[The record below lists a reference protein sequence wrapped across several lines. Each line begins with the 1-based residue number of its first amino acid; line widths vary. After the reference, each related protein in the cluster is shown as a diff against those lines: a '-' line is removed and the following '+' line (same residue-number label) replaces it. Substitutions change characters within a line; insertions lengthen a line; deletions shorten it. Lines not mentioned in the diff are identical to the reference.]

1 MARSP
6 ALLAHP
12 YLIRLACGVAALTLV
27 APSFANA
34 QVRDR
39 DARIPRAGS
48 LWIEISPQFY
58 NWNEQ
63 FAENSADVSDGT
75 REPLFTDYDGSV
87 AARLFPGLDPM
98 LEVVNRDADALG
110 FTPLTGSEL
119 DLGNVEFGSID
130 VFVRRI
136 PLALQ
141 FGIGGFAAI
150 EILAPLV
157 KTEVETGFVFDST
170 TANILRA
177 ETALADPIA
186 FFSELDA
193 AQAQLQAL
201 VDGGTLS
208 PEDQA
213 TAVELLADT
222 DAFQGALDS
231 RISGQQY
238 LFTSGSSAGQQ
249 MTGYYGGFETGFQTF
264 GITLPGFGLPISATR
279 PDVNAYFERDPVL
292 GQPLGK
298 VTRGWAFSEIE
309 IGARFKL
316 LDTFGWP
323 ERPEPQAEATA
334 GVAQPPPHAVPPV
347 DDPEADPDSAAL
359 ATPEA
364 AGLPAEGEEE
374 AAARAGGE
382 DEEAAVVATD
392 AVQVDSASTVEPQP
406 LDRPGVRFRTTVG
419 ARYRF
424 PISDPDRDPYL
435 DPDVFLQQ
443 PIGTGQADLQLEVF
457 QDIAFGQRFMAVAGV
472 TYGIQLADELERRVA
487 LPGQPYGYASQ
498 KTTVSRDLG
507 DFLEIVVSPRF
518 SLTEAMSL
526 AVEYT
531 FWSKKDDVYET
542 TSGGVDAEPLSVETS
557 QTRHMLGIGAYY
569 RTSRL
574 FAAGRAGMPIDLAF
588 LWQTAISGSGGQTP
602 ALGVV
607 TLSIRVPMQLF

>member
-1 MARSP
+1 MSRSAVP
-6 ALLAHP
+6 LSHSLFFLVGTAAA
-12 YLIRLACGVAALTLV
+12 LACVLPADAD
-27 APSFANA
+27 A

-39 DARIPRAGS
+39 DARIPAAGS
-48 LWIEISPQFY
+48 LWIEIAPEFY

-63 FAENSADVSDGT
+63 FAENSVDVADGS
-75 REPLFTDYDGSV
+75 REPLFADYDGSV

-119 DLGNVEFGSID
+119 DMGELDFGSID

-136 PLALQ
+136 PLSFQ

-150 EILAPLV
+150 EVLAPLV
-157 KTEVETGFVFDST
+157 KTEIETGFVFDSA
-170 TANILRA
+170 TASILRA
-177 ETALADPIA
+177 ETALADPAA
-186 FFSELDA
+186 FFSQLDA

-213 TAVELLADT
+213 TAVTLLSDT
-222 DAFQGALDS
+222 ESFQGALDS
-231 RISGQQY
+231 RITGQEF

-249 MTGYYGGFETGFQTF
+249 VTSFYGGFETGFQAF
-264 GITLPGFGLPISATR
+264 GIALPGFALPDNATR
-279 PDVNAYFERDPVL
+279 SDLNAYFERDPVL

-298 VTRGWAFSEIE
+298 VVRGWAFSEIE
-309 IGARFKL
+309 VGARFKL

-323 ERPEPQAEATA
+323 ERPEPGSEASA
-334 GVAQPPPHAVPPV
+334 SGPELPAHAQPPVA
-347 DDPEADPDSAAL
+347 EAGPDSARVELPAGGVPSEARDTAGAL
-359 ATPEA
+359 
-364 AGLPAEGEEE
+364 AGLPADRESE
-374 AAARAGGE
+374 
-382 DEEAAVVATD
+382 
-392 AVQVDSASTVEPQP
+392 P
-406 LDRPGVRFRTTVG
+406 LDRPGIRYRTTVG

-424 PISDPDRDPYL
+424 PLSDPDRDPYL
-435 DPDVFLQQ
+435 DPDLFLQQ
-443 PIGTGQADLQLEVF
+443 PIGTGQADLQFELF
-457 QDIAFGQRFMAVAGV
+457 QDVAFGQRFRAVAGI
-472 TYGIQLADELERRVA
+472 TYGLQLKDELTRRVA
-487 LPGQPYGYASQ
+487 PPDQPFGYASQ
-498 KTTVSRDLG
+498 KTTVSRDPG

-518 SLTEAMSL
+518 SLTEALSL

-531 FWSKKDDVYET
+531 FWNKKDDVYQAS
-542 TSGGVDAEPLSVETS
+542 SGGVDATPLNVETA

-569 RTSRL
+569 RTTRL

-607 TLSIRVPMQLF
+607 TLSIRVPIHLF

>member
-6 ALLAHP
+6 APLVHP
-12 YLIRLACGVAALTLV
+12 NLIRLACAVAALLFV
-27 APSFANA
+27 APSSAEA

-39 DARIPRAGS
+39 DARIPQAGS
-48 LWIEISPQFY
+48 LWIELSPQFY

-63 FAENSADVSDGT
+63 FAENSTGVNDGS
-75 REPLFTDYDGSV
+75 REPLFSDYDGSV
-87 AARLFPGLDPM
+87 ASRLFPGLDPM
-98 LEVVNRDADALG
+98 LDVVNRDADALG
-110 FTPLTGSEL
+110 FTPLTGSDL
-119 DLGNVEFGSID
+119 DLGDLEFGSID
-130 VFVRRI
+130 VFMRRI

-177 ETALADPIA
+177 ETALADPNT

-208 PEDQA
+208 PADQA
-213 TAVELLADT
+213 TAVVLLADT

-249 MTGYYGGFETGFQTF
+249 MTGYYGGFESGFQSF
-264 GITLPGFGLPISATR
+264 GITLPGFGLPDSSTR
-279 PDVNAYFERDPVL
+279 SDLNSYFERDPVL

-309 IGARFKL
+309 VGARFKL

-323 ERPEPQAEATA
+323 DRPEPQPDAA
-334 GVAQPPPHAVPPV
+334 GVLPVEDDTTGVAEPVAPPPPPV
-347 DDPEADPDSAAL
+347 DDEDPNSV
-359 ATPEA
+359 
-364 AGLPAEGEEE
+364 PAEPEGPV
-374 AAARAGGE
+374 AGTPVE
-382 DEEAAVVATD
+382 PAK
-392 AVQVDSASTVEPQP
+392 TVEQAPI
-406 LDRPGVRFRTTVG
+406 DRPGVRFRTTVG

-424 PISDPDRDPYL
+424 PLSDPDEDPYL

-443 PIGTGQADLQLEVF
+443 PIGTGQADLQFELF
-457 QDIAFGQRFMAVAGV
+457 QDIAFGRRFMAVAGV
-472 TYGIQLADELERRVA
+472 TYGLQLKDELVRRVSP
-487 LPGQPYGYASQ
+487 PGQPYGYASQ
-498 KTTVSRDLG
+498 KTTVSRDMG
-507 DFLEIVVSPRF
+507 DFLEIVISPRF

-531 FWSKKDDVYET
+531 FWNKGNDVYQA
-542 TSGGVDAEPLSVETS
+542 TSGGVDASPLNAETS

-569 RTSRL
+569 RTTRL
-574 FAAGRAGMPIDLAF
+574 FAAGQAGMPIDLAF

-607 TLSIRVPMQLF
+607 TLSIRVPIQLF

>member
-6 ALLAHP
+6 APLVHP
-12 YLIRLACGVAALTLV
+12 NLVRLACAVAALLSV
-27 APSFANA
+27 APSSAEA

-39 DARIPRAGS
+39 DARIPQAGS
-48 LWIEISPQFY
+48 LWIELSPQFY

-63 FAENSADVSDGT
+63 FAENSAGVSDGS
-75 REPLFTDYDGSV
+75 REPLFSDYDGSV
-87 AARLFPGLDPM
+87 ASRLFPGLDPM

-119 DLGNVEFGSID
+119 DLGDVDFGSID

-157 KTEVETGFVFDST
+157 KTEVETGFAFDST

-177 ETALADPIA
+177 ETALTDPNT

-193 AQAQLQAL
+193 AQTQLQAL

-208 PEDQA
+208 PADQA
-213 TAVELLADT
+213 TAVALLADS

-238 LFTSGSSAGQQ
+238 LFTSGSSTGQQ
-249 MTGYYGGFETGFQTF
+249 MTGYYGGFESGFQSF
-264 GITLPGFGLPISATR
+264 GITLPGFGLPDSATR
-279 PDVNAYFERDPVL
+279 SDLNSYFERDPVL

-309 IGARFKL
+309 VGARFKL
-316 LDTFGWP
+316 VDTFGWP
-323 ERPEPQAEATA
+323 ERPEPQPQAAAVLPVERDTTDVAERVAPPPPL
-334 GVAQPPPHAVPPV
+334 VDDEDPNLVPAQPESPV
-347 DDPEADPDSAAL
+347 AG
-359 ATPEA
+359 TPVE
-364 AGLPAEGEEE
+364 PAE
-374 AAARAGGE
+374 
-382 DEEAAVVATD
+382 
-392 AVQVDSASTVEPQP
+392 TVERAPI
-406 LDRPGVRFRTTVG
+406 DRPGVRFRTTVG

-424 PISDPDRDPYL
+424 PISDPDKDPYL

-443 PIGTGQADLQLEVF
+443 PIGTGQADLQLELF
-457 QDIAFGQRFMAVAGV
+457 QDIAFGRRFMAVAGV
-472 TYGIQLADELERRVA
+472 TYGLQLKDELVRRVSP
-487 LPGQPYGYASQ
+487 PGQRYGYASQ
-498 KTTVSRDLG
+498 KTTVSREMG
-507 DFLEIVVSPRF
+507 DFLEIVISPRF
-518 SLTEAMSL
+518 SLTEAMAL

-531 FWSKKDDVYET
+531 FWNKGNDVYQA
-542 TSGGVDAEPLSVETS
+542 TSGGVDASPLNAETS

-569 RTSRL
+569 RTTRL

-607 TLSIRVPMQLF
+607 TLSIRVPIQLF

>member
-6 ALLAHP
+6 APLVHP
-12 YLIRLACGVAALTLV
+12 NLIRLGCAVVALLSA
-27 APSFANA
+27 APSPAEA

-39 DARIPRAGS
+39 DARIPQAGS
-48 LWIEISPQFY
+48 LWIELSPQFY

-63 FAENSADVSDGT
+63 FAENNAGVSDGS
-75 REPLFTDYDGSV
+75 REPLFSDYDGSV

-110 FTPLTGSEL
+110 FIPLTGSDL
-119 DLGNVEFGSID
+119 DLGDVDFGSID

-157 KTEVETGFVFDST
+157 KTEVETGFVYDST
-170 TANILRA
+170 ATNVLRA
-177 ETALADPIA
+177 ETALADPTA
-186 FFSELDA
+186 FFSQLDA

-213 TAVELLADT
+213 TAESLLADS

-249 MTGYYGGFETGFQTF
+249 MTGYYGGFEAGFQSF
-264 GITLPGFGLPISATR
+264 GITLPGFGLPDNATR
-279 PDVNAYFERDPVL
+279 SDFNAYFERDPVL

-323 ERPEPQAEATA
+323 ERPEPQPEVAAAALPVEADTTVVTDPLA
-334 GVAQPPPHAVPPV
+334 AAPPPV
-347 DDPEADPDSAAL
+347 DDEDPDSVPA
-359 ATPEA
+359 EA
-364 AGLPAEGEEE
+364 ARRRTDTPAEAVE
-374 AAARAGGE
+374 ATE
-382 DEEAAVVATD
+382 LVP
-392 AVQVDSASTVEPQP
+392 VD
-406 LDRPGVRFRTTVG
+406 LPGVRFRTTVG

-424 PISDPDRDPYL
+424 PLSDPDKDPYL

-443 PIGTGQADLQLEVF
+443 PIGTGQADLQLELF
-457 QDIAFGQRFMAVAGV
+457 QDVAFGRRFMAVAGV
-472 TYGIQLADELERRVA
+472 TYGLQLKDELVRRVSP
-487 LPGQPYGYASQ
+487 PGQPYGYTSQ
-498 KTTVSRDLG
+498 KTTVSRDMG
-507 DFLEIVVSPRF
+507 DFLEIVISPRF

-531 FWSKKDDVYET
+531 FWNKGNDVYQT
-542 TSGGVDAEPLSVETS
+542 TSGGVDASPLNVETS
-557 QTRHMLGIGAYY
+557 QTRHMLGIGAHY
-569 RTSRL
+569 RTTRL
-574 FAAGRAGMPIDLAF
+574 FAAGRAGVPIDLAF

-607 TLSIRVPMQLF
+607 TLSIRLPIQLF

>member
-6 ALLAHP
+6 APLVRPNLLG
-12 YLIRLACGVAALTLV
+12 LAFAAAAMLHL
-27 APSFANA
+27 APTAAEA

-39 DARIPRAGS
+39 DARIPEAGS
-48 LWIEISPQFY
+48 LWIELSPQFY

-63 FAENSADVSDGT
+63 FAENSVGVSDGS
-75 REPLFTDYDGSV
+75 REPLHSDYDGSV
-87 AARLFPGLDPM
+87 AARLFPGIDPM
-98 LEVVNRDADALG
+98 LAAVNRDADALG

-119 DLGNVEFGSID
+119 DLGDVDFGSID

-157 KTEVETGFVFDST
+157 KTEIETGFVYDST

-177 ETALADPIA
+177 ETALADPSA
-186 FFSELDA
+186 FFSQLDA

-213 TAVELLADT
+213 TAVALLADS

-238 LFTSGSSAGQQ
+238 LFTSGSSAGQE
-249 MTGYYGGFETGFQTF
+249 MTSYYGGFETGFQSF
-264 GITLPGFGLPISATR
+264 GITLPGFGLPDNSTR
-279 PDVNAYFERDPVL
+279 SDLNAYFERDPVL

-323 ERPEPQAEATA
+323 ERPEPEVETA
-334 GVAQPPPHAVPPV
+334 ALAVEEDPTDVAQPVAPTPPPV
-347 DDPEADPDSAAL
+347 DDEDPSVVPAEAERPEAVTAV
-359 ATPEA
+359 
-364 AGLPAEGEEE
+364 E
-374 AAARAGGE
+374 AAAP
-382 DEEAAVVATD
+382 DEQAS
-392 AVQVDSASTVEPQP
+392 VDQ
-406 LDRPGVRFRTTVG
+406 PGVRFRTTIG

-424 PISDPDRDPYL
+424 PLSNPDEDPYL

-443 PIGTGQADLQLEVF
+443 PIGTGQADLQLELF
-457 QDIAFGQRFMAVAGV
+457 QDVAFGRRFMAVAGV
-472 TYGIQLADELERRVA
+472 TYGLQLKDELVRRVSP
-487 LPGQPYGYASQ
+487 PGQPYGYASQ
-498 KTTVSRDLG
+498 KTSVSRDMG
-507 DFLEIVVSPRF
+507 DFLEIVISPRF

-531 FWSKKDDVYET
+531 FWNKGNDVYQA
-542 TSGGVDAEPLSVETS
+542 TSGGVDASPLNTETS

-569 RTSRL
+569 RTTRL
-574 FAAGRAGMPIDLAF
+574 FAAGRAGVPIDLAF

-607 TLSIRVPMQLF
+607 TLSIRLPIQLF

>member
-6 ALLAHP
+6 APLVRPNLL
-12 YLIRLACGVAALTLV
+12 RLSFAAAALLFV
-27 APSFANA
+27 PPSPAEA

-39 DARIPRAGS
+39 DARIPQAGS
-48 LWIEISPQFY
+48 LWIELSPQFY

-63 FAENSADVSDGT
+63 FAENSPDVSDGS
-75 REPLFTDYDGSV
+75 REPLFSDYDGSV

-119 DLGNVEFGSID
+119 DLGDTDFGSID

-157 KTEVETGFVFDST
+157 KTEVETGFVYDST

-177 ETALADPIA
+177 ETALADPSA
-186 FFSELDA
+186 FFSQLDA

-213 TAVELLADT
+213 TAVALLADT

-238 LFTSGSSAGQQ
+238 LFTSGSSAGQE
-249 MTGYYGGFETGFQTF
+249 MTSYYGGFETGFQSF
-264 GITLPGFGLPISATR
+264 GITLPGFGLPDNSTR
-279 PDVNAYFERDPVL
+279 SDLNAYFERDPVL

-323 ERPEPQAEATA
+323 ERPEPEPEPEPEVEARPVEGDTT
-334 GVAQPPPHAVPPV
+334 GVREPVAPAPPPADDEDPNFVPPAPER
-347 DDPEADPDSAAL
+347 PEAGAPV
-359 ATPEA
+359 
-364 AGLPAEGEEE
+364 E
-374 AAARAGGE
+374 AAA
-382 DEEAAVVATD
+382 EAEQAPV
-392 AVQVDSASTVEPQP
+392 
-406 LDRPGVRFRTTVG
+406 DRPGVRFRTTVG

-424 PISDPDRDPYL
+424 PLSDADQDPYM

-443 PIGTGQADLQLEVF
+443 PIGTGQADLQLELF
-457 QDIAFGQRFMAVAGV
+457 QDVAFGQRFMAVAGV
-472 TYGIQLADELERRVA
+472 TYGLQLKDELVRRVSP
-487 LPGQPYGYASQ
+487 PGQPYGYASQ
-498 KTTVSRDLG
+498 KTTVSRDMG
-507 DFLEIVVSPRF
+507 DFLEIVISPRF

-531 FWSKKDDVYET
+531 FWNKGSDVYQA
-542 TSGGVDAEPLSVETS
+542 TSGGVDASPLNTETS

-569 RTSRL
+569 RTTRL
-574 FAAGRAGMPIDLAF
+574 FAAGRAGVPIDLAF

-607 TLSIRVPMQLF
+607 TLSIRLPMQLF

>member
-6 ALLAHP
+6 APLVHP
-12 YLIRLACGVAALTLV
+12 NLIRLACAVAALLFV
-27 APSFANA
+27 APSSAEA

-39 DARIPRAGS
+39 DARIPQAGS
-48 LWIEISPQFY
+48 LWIELSPQFY

-63 FAENSADVSDGT
+63 FAENSTGVSDGS
-75 REPLFTDYDGSV
+75 REPLFSDYDGSV
-87 AARLFPGLDPM
+87 ASRLFPGLDPM

-110 FTPLTGSEL
+110 FTPLTGSDL
-119 DLGNVEFGSID
+119 DLGDLEFGSID
-130 VFVRRI
+130 VFMRRI

-177 ETALADPIA
+177 ETALADPNT

-208 PEDQA
+208 PADQA
-213 TAVELLADT
+213 TAVALLADT

-249 MTGYYGGFETGFQTF
+249 MTGYYGGFEAGFQSY
-264 GITLPGFGLPISATR
+264 GITLPGFGLPDSSTR
-279 PDVNAYFERDPVL
+279 SDLNAYFERDPVL

-309 IGARFKL
+309 VGARFKL

-323 ERPEPQAEATA
+323 DRPEPQ
-334 GVAQPPPHAVPPV
+334 
-347 DDPEADPDSAAL
+347 
-359 ATPEA
+359 PEA
-364 AGLPAEGEEE
+364 AAMLPVEDDTTGVAEPVAPPPPLVDDEDPDLVPAQPEGP
-374 AAARAGGE
+374 AAGTPVEPA
-382 DEEAAVVATD
+382 D
-392 AVQVDSASTVEPQP
+392 TVEQVPT
-406 LDRPGVRFRTTVG
+406 DRPGVRFRTTVG

-424 PISDPDRDPYL
+424 PLSDPDEDPYL

-443 PIGTGQADLQLEVF
+443 PIGTGQADLQFELF
-457 QDIAFGQRFMAVAGV
+457 QDIAFGRRFMAVAGV
-472 TYGIQLADELERRVA
+472 TYGLQLKDELVRRVSP
-487 LPGQPYGYASQ
+487 PGQPYGYASQ
-498 KTTVSRDLG
+498 KTTVSRDMG
-507 DFLEIVVSPRF
+507 DFLEIVISPRF

-531 FWSKKDDVYET
+531 FWNKGDDVYQA
-542 TSGGVDAEPLSVETS
+542 TSGGVDASPLNAETS

-569 RTSRL
+569 RTTRL

-607 TLSIRVPMQLF
+607 TLSIRVPIQLF

>member
-6 ALLAHP
+6 APLVHP
-12 YLIRLACGVAALTLV
+12 NLIRLACALAALLSV
-27 APSFANA
+27 APSSAEA

-39 DARIPRAGS
+39 DARIPQAGS
-48 LWIEISPQFY
+48 LWIELSPQFY

-63 FAENSADVSDGT
+63 FAENSAGVSDGS
-75 REPLFTDYDGSV
+75 REPLFSDYDGSV
-87 AARLFPGLDPM
+87 ASRLFPGLDPM

-119 DLGNVEFGSID
+119 DLGNLEFGSID
-130 VFVRRI
+130 VFMRRI

-157 KTEVETGFVFDST
+157 KTEVETGFVFDSA

-177 ETALADPIA
+177 ETALADPNT

-208 PEDQA
+208 PADQA
-213 TAVELLADT
+213 TAVALLANT

-249 MTGYYGGFETGFQTF
+249 MTGYYGGFEAGFQSF
-264 GITLPGFGLPISATR
+264 GITLPGFGLPDSSTR
-279 PDVNAYFERDPVL
+279 SDLNSYFERDPVL

-309 IGARFKL
+309 VGARFKL

-323 ERPEPQAEATA
+323 DRPEPQ
-334 GVAQPPPHAVPPV
+334 
-347 DDPEADPDSAAL
+347 
-359 ATPEA
+359 PEA
-364 AGLPAEGEEE
+364 AAVLPVEDDTTGVAEPVAPPPPLVDDEDPDLVPAPPEGPV
-374 AAARAGGE
+374 AGTPIE
-382 DEEAAVVATD
+382 PAD
-392 AVQVDSASTVEPQP
+392 TVEQVPT
-406 LDRPGVRFRTTVG
+406 DRPGVRFRTTVG

-424 PISDPDRDPYL
+424 PLSDPDEDPYL

-443 PIGTGQADLQLEVF
+443 PIGTGQADLQFELF
-457 QDIAFGQRFMAVAGV
+457 QDIAFGRRFMAVAGV
-472 TYGIQLADELERRVA
+472 TYGLQLKDELVRRVSP
-487 LPGQPYGYASQ
+487 PGQLFGYASQ
-498 KTTVSRDLG
+498 KITVSRDMG
-507 DFLEIVVSPRF
+507 DFLEIVISPRF

-531 FWSKKDDVYET
+531 FWNKGSDVYQA
-542 TSGGVDAEPLSVETS
+542 TSGGVDASPLNAETS

-569 RTSRL
+569 RTTRL

-607 TLSIRVPMQLF
+607 TLSIRVPIQLF

>member
-1 MARSP
+1 
-6 ALLAHP
+6 
-12 YLIRLACGVAALTLV
+12 V
-27 APSFANA
+27 APRAAEA

-39 DARIPRAGS
+39 DARIPQAGS
-48 LWIEISPQFY
+48 LWIELSPQFY

-63 FAENSADVSDGT
+63 FAENSVGVSDGS
-75 REPLFTDYDGSV
+75 REPLFSDYDGSV

-119 DLGNVEFGSID
+119 DLGDVDFGSID

-157 KTEVETGFVFDST
+157 KTEVETGFVYDST
-170 TANILRA
+170 TANVLRA
-177 ETALADPIA
+177 ETALADPST

-213 TAVELLADT
+213 TAVALLADT

-249 MTGYYGGFETGFQTF
+249 MTGYYGGFEAGFQSF
-264 GITLPGFGLPISATR
+264 GITLPGFGLPDTATR
-279 PDVNAYFERDPVL
+279 SDLNAYFERDPVL

-309 IGARFKL
+309 VGARFKL

-323 ERPEPQAEATA
+323 ERPEPPPEVASALPVEPDTT
-334 GVAQPPPHAVPPV
+334 GVSQPVAAPPPA
-347 DDPEADPDSAAL
+347 DDEDPDY
-359 ATPEA
+359 EA
-364 AGLPAEGEEE
+364 AEPESPG
-374 AAARAGGE
+374 ARAPV
-382 DEEAAVVATD
+382 EAAVVA
-392 AVQVDSASTVEPQP
+392 EPAPVGQ
-406 LDRPGVRFRTTVG
+406 PGVRFRTTVG

-424 PISDPDRDPYL
+424 PLSDPDKDPYL

-443 PIGTGQADLQLEVF
+443 PIGTGQADLQLELF
-457 QDIAFGQRFMAVAGV
+457 QDVSFGRRFMAVAGV
-472 TYGIQLADELERRVA
+472 TYGLQLKDELVRRVSP
-487 LPGQPYGYASQ
+487 PGQPYGYASQ

-507 DFLEIVVSPRF
+507 DFLEIVISPRF

-531 FWSKKDDVYET
+531 FWNKGSDVYQA
-542 TSGGVDAEPLSVETS
+542 TSGGIDASPLSAETA

-569 RTSRL
+569 RTTRL
-574 FAAGRAGMPIDLAF
+574 FAAGRAGVPIDLAF

-607 TLSIRVPMQLF
+607 TLSIRLPIQLF

>member
-1 MARSP
+1 MPRSAAP
-6 ALLAHP
+6 LAHLRP
-12 YLIRLACGVAALTLV
+12 TPLACAVTVLLV
-27 APSFANA
+27 VLPSFAEA

-39 DARIPRAGS
+39 DARIPAAGS
-48 LWIEISPQFY
+48 LWIELAPEFH

-63 FAENSADVSDGT
+63 FAESSADVSDGS
-75 REPLFTDYDGSV
+75 REPLFADYDGSV

-119 DLGNVEFGSID
+119 DLGELDFGSID
-130 VFVRRI
+130 VFERRI

-157 KTEVETGFVFDST
+157 KTEVETGFVFDSA
-170 TANILRA
+170 TANVLRA
-177 ETALADPIA
+177 ETALADPAA
-186 FFSELDA
+186 FFSQLDA

-213 TAVELLADT
+213 TALALLADSES
-222 DAFQGALDS
+222 FQGALDS
-231 RISGQQY
+231 RITGQQY

-249 MTGYYGGFETGFQTF
+249 MTGYYSGFETGFQSF
-264 GITLPGFGLPISATR
+264 GITLPGFGLPESATR
-279 PDVNAYFERDPVL
+279 SDLNTYFQRDPVL

-309 IGARFKL
+309 VGARFKL

-323 ERPEPQAEATA
+323 ERPEPLPEESGEAPRRPAQAA
-334 GVAQPPPHAVPPV
+334 PPDA
-347 DDPEADPDSAAL
+347 DPEAEADTSGIAGAPGEADPAEG
-359 ATPEA
+359 EA
-364 AGLPAEGEEE
+364 LPAEGDPR
-374 AAARAGGE
+374 AAAEEVADGE
-382 DEEAAVVATD
+382 AEVPE
-392 AVQVDSASTVEPQP
+392 P
-406 LDRPGVRFRTTVG
+406 LDRPGVRYRTTVG

-424 PISDPDRDPYL
+424 PLSDPDRDPYL

-443 PIGTGQADLQLEVF
+443 PIGTGQADLQLELY
-457 QDIAFGQRFMAVAGV
+457 QDIAFGSRFMAVAGV
-472 TYGIQLADELERRVA
+472 TYGIQLADELVRRVA
-487 LPGQPYGYASQ
+487 APGQPFGYASQ

-531 FWSKKDDVYET
+531 FWNKGDDAYST
-542 TSGGVDAEPLSVETS
+542 SSGGVNAEPLNLETS
-557 QTRHMLGIGAYY
+557 QTRQMLGIGAYY
-569 RTSRL
+569 RTTRL

-602 ALGVV
+602 ALGTV
-607 TLSIRVPMQLF
+607 TLSIRVPIQLY

>member
-6 ALLAHP
+6 APLVHP
-12 YLIRLACGVAALTLV
+12 NLIRLACALAALLSV
-27 APSFANA
+27 APSSAEA

-39 DARIPRAGS
+39 DARIPQAGS
-48 LWIEISPQFY
+48 LWIELSPQFY

-63 FAENSADVSDGT
+63 FAENSAGVSDGS
-75 REPLFTDYDGSV
+75 REPLFSDYDGSV
-87 AARLFPGLDPM
+87 ASRLFPGLDPM

-119 DLGNVEFGSID
+119 DLGNLEFGSID
-130 VFVRRI
+130 VFMRRI

-157 KTEVETGFVFDST
+157 KTEVETGFVFDSA

-177 ETALADPIA
+177 ETALADPNT

-208 PEDQA
+208 PADQA
-213 TAVELLADT
+213 TAVALLANT

-249 MTGYYGGFETGFQTF
+249 MTGYYGGFEAGFQSF
-264 GITLPGFGLPISATR
+264 GITLPGFGLPDSSTR
-279 PDVNAYFERDPVL
+279 SDLNSYFERDPVL

-309 IGARFKL
+309 VGARFKL

-323 ERPEPQAEATA
+323 DRPEPQ
-334 GVAQPPPHAVPPV
+334 
-347 DDPEADPDSAAL
+347 
-359 ATPEA
+359 PEA
-364 AGLPAEGEEE
+364 AAVLPVEDDTTGVAEPVAPPPPLVDDEDPDLVPAPPEGPV
-374 AAARAGGE
+374 AGTPIE
-382 DEEAAVVATD
+382 PAD
-392 AVQVDSASTVEPQP
+392 TVEQVPT
-406 LDRPGVRFRTTVG
+406 DRPGVRFRTTVG

-424 PISDPDRDPYL
+424 PLSDPDEDPYL

-443 PIGTGQADLQLEVF
+443 PIGTGQADLQFELF
-457 QDIAFGQRFMAVAGV
+457 QDIAFGRRFMAVAGV
-472 TYGIQLADELERRVA
+472 TYGLQLKDELVRRVSP
-487 LPGQPYGYASQ
+487 PGQPFGYASQ
-498 KTTVSRDLG
+498 KITVSRDMG
-507 DFLEIVVSPRF
+507 DFLEIVISPRF

-531 FWSKKDDVYET
+531 FWNKGSDVYQA
-542 TSGGVDAEPLSVETS
+542 TSGGVDASPLNAETS

-569 RTSRL
+569 RTTRL

-607 TLSIRVPMQLF
+607 TLSIRVPIQLF

>member
-6 ALLAHP
+6 APLVHP
-12 YLIRLACGVAALTLV
+12 NLIRLACALAALLSV
-27 APSFANA
+27 APSSAEA

-39 DARIPRAGS
+39 DARIPQAGS
-48 LWIEISPQFY
+48 LWIELSPQFY

-63 FAENSADVSDGT
+63 FAENSAGVSDGS
-75 REPLFTDYDGSV
+75 REPLFSDYDGSV
-87 AARLFPGLDPM
+87 ASRLFPGLDPM

-119 DLGNVEFGSID
+119 DLGDLEFGSID
-130 VFVRRI
+130 VFMRRI

-157 KTEVETGFVFDST
+157 KTEVETGFVFDSA

-177 ETALADPIA
+177 ETALADPNT

-208 PEDQA
+208 PADQA
-213 TAVELLADT
+213 TAVALLANT

-249 MTGYYGGFETGFQTF
+249 MTGYYGGFEAGFQSF
-264 GITLPGFGLPISATR
+264 GITLPGFGLPDSSTR
-279 PDVNAYFERDPVL
+279 SDLNSYFERDPVL

-309 IGARFKL
+309 VGARFKL

-323 ERPEPQAEATA
+323 DRPEPQ
-334 GVAQPPPHAVPPV
+334 
-347 DDPEADPDSAAL
+347 
-359 ATPEA
+359 PEA
-364 AGLPAEGEEE
+364 AAVLPVEDDTTGVAEPVAPPPPLVDDEDPDLVPAPPEGPV
-374 AAARAGGE
+374 AGTPIE
-382 DEEAAVVATD
+382 PAD
-392 AVQVDSASTVEPQP
+392 TVEQVPT
-406 LDRPGVRFRTTVG
+406 DRPGVRFRTTVG

-424 PISDPDRDPYL
+424 PLSDPDEDPYL

-443 PIGTGQADLQLEVF
+443 PIGTGQADLQFELF
-457 QDIAFGQRFMAVAGV
+457 QDIAFGRRFMAVAGV
-472 TYGIQLADELERRVA
+472 TYGLQLKDELVRRVSP
-487 LPGQPYGYASQ
+487 PGQPFGYASQ
-498 KTTVSRDLG
+498 KITVSRDMG
-507 DFLEIVVSPRF
+507 DFLEIVISPRF

-531 FWSKKDDVYET
+531 FWNKGDDVYQA
-542 TSGGVDAEPLSVETS
+542 TSGGVDASPLNAETS

-569 RTSRL
+569 RTTRL

-607 TLSIRVPMQLF
+607 TLSIRVPIQLF

>member
-6 ALLAHP
+6 APLVHP
-12 YLIRLACGVAALTLV
+12 NLIRLACALAALLSV
-27 APSFANA
+27 APSSAEA

-39 DARIPRAGS
+39 DARIPQAGS
-48 LWIEISPQFY
+48 LWIELSPQFY

-63 FAENSADVSDGT
+63 FAENSAGVSDGS
-75 REPLFTDYDGSV
+75 REPLFSDYDGSV
-87 AARLFPGLDPM
+87 ASRLFPGLDPM

-119 DLGNVEFGSID
+119 DLGDLEFGSID
-130 VFVRRI
+130 VFMRRI

-157 KTEVETGFVFDST
+157 KTEVETGFVFDSA

-177 ETALADPIA
+177 ETALADPNT

-208 PEDQA
+208 PADQA
-213 TAVELLADT
+213 TAVALLANT

-249 MTGYYGGFETGFQTF
+249 MTGYYGGFEAGFQSF
-264 GITLPGFGLPISATR
+264 GITLPGFGLPDSSTR
-279 PDVNAYFERDPVL
+279 SDLNSYFERDPVL

-309 IGARFKL
+309 VGARFKL

-323 ERPEPQAEATA
+323 DRPEPQ
-334 GVAQPPPHAVPPV
+334 
-347 DDPEADPDSAAL
+347 
-359 ATPEA
+359 PEA
-364 AGLPAEGEEE
+364 AAVLPVEDDTTGVAEPVAPPPPLVDDEDPDLVPAPPEGPV
-374 AAARAGGE
+374 AGTPIE
-382 DEEAAVVATD
+382 PAD
-392 AVQVDSASTVEPQP
+392 TVEQVPT
-406 LDRPGVRFRTTVG
+406 DRPGVRFRTTVG

-424 PISDPDRDPYL
+424 PLSDPDEDPYL

-443 PIGTGQADLQLEVF
+443 PIGTGQADLQFELF
-457 QDIAFGQRFMAVAGV
+457 QDIAFGRRFMAVAGV
-472 TYGIQLADELERRVA
+472 TYGLQLKDELVRRVSP
-487 LPGQPYGYASQ
+487 PGQPFGYASQ
-498 KTTVSRDLG
+498 KITVSRDMG
-507 DFLEIVVSPRF
+507 DFLEIVISPRF

-531 FWSKKDDVYET
+531 FWNKGSDVYQA
-542 TSGGVDAEPLSVETS
+542 TSGGVDASPLNAETS

-569 RTSRL
+569 RTTRL

-607 TLSIRVPMQLF
+607 TLSIRVPIQLF

>member
-6 ALLAHP
+6 APLVHP
-12 YLIRLACGVAALTLV
+12 NLIRLACALAALLSV
-27 APSFANA
+27 APSSAEA

-39 DARIPRAGS
+39 DARIPQAGS
-48 LWIEISPQFY
+48 LWIELSPQFY

-63 FAENSADVSDGT
+63 FAENSAGVSDGS
-75 REPLFTDYDGSV
+75 REPLFSDYDGSV
-87 AARLFPGLDPM
+87 ASRLFPGLDPM

-119 DLGNVEFGSID
+119 DLGDLEFGSID
-130 VFVRRI
+130 VFMRRV

-157 KTEVETGFVFDST
+157 KTEVETGFVFDSA

-177 ETALADPIA
+177 ETALADPNT

-208 PEDQA
+208 PADQA
-213 TAVELLADT
+213 TAVALLANT

-249 MTGYYGGFETGFQTF
+249 MTGYYGGFEAGFQSF
-264 GITLPGFGLPISATR
+264 GITLPGFGLPDSSTR
-279 PDVNAYFERDPVL
+279 SDLNSYFERDPVL

-309 IGARFKL
+309 VGARFKL

-323 ERPEPQAEATA
+323 DRPEPQ
-334 GVAQPPPHAVPPV
+334 
-347 DDPEADPDSAAL
+347 
-359 ATPEA
+359 PEA
-364 AGLPAEGEEE
+364 AAVLPVEDDTTGVAEPVAPPPPLVDDEDPDLVPAPPEGPV
-374 AAARAGGE
+374 AGTPIE
-382 DEEAAVVATD
+382 PAD
-392 AVQVDSASTVEPQP
+392 TVEQVPT
-406 LDRPGVRFRTTVG
+406 DRPGVRFRTTVG

-424 PISDPDRDPYL
+424 PLSDPDEDPYL

-443 PIGTGQADLQLEVF
+443 PIGTGQADLQFELF
-457 QDIAFGQRFMAVAGV
+457 QDIAFGRRFMAVAGV
-472 TYGIQLADELERRVA
+472 TYGLQLKDELVRRVSP
-487 LPGQPYGYASQ
+487 PGQPFGYASQ
-498 KTTVSRDLG
+498 KITVSRDMG
-507 DFLEIVVSPRF
+507 DFLEIVISPRF

-531 FWSKKDDVYET
+531 FWNKGSDVYQA
-542 TSGGVDAEPLSVETS
+542 TSGGVDASPLNAETS

-569 RTSRL
+569 RTTRL

-607 TLSIRVPMQLF
+607 TLSIRVPIQLF

>member
-6 ALLAHP
+6 APLVHP
-12 YLIRLACGVAALTLV
+12 NLIRLGCAVVALLSA
-27 APSFANA
+27 APSPAEA

-39 DARIPRAGS
+39 DARIPQAGS
-48 LWIEISPQFY
+48 LWIELSPQFY

-63 FAENSADVSDGT
+63 FAGNNAGVSDGS
-75 REPLFTDYDGSV
+75 REPLFSDYDGSV

-119 DLGNVEFGSID
+119 DLGDVDFGSID

-157 KTEVETGFVFDST
+157 KTEVETGFVYDST
-170 TANILRA
+170 ATNVLRA
-177 ETALADPIA
+177 ETALADPTA
-186 FFSELDA
+186 FFSQLDA

-213 TAVELLADT
+213 TAESLLADS

-249 MTGYYGGFETGFQTF
+249 MTGYYGGFEAGFQSF
-264 GITLPGFGLPISATR
+264 GITLPGFGLPDSATR
-279 PDVNAYFERDPVL
+279 SDFNAYFERDPVL

-316 LDTFGWP
+316 IDTFGWP
-323 ERPEPQAEATA
+323 ERPEPQPEVAAELPVEADTT
-334 GVAQPPPHAVPPV
+334 GVTDPVAEEPPPV
-347 DDPEADPDSAAL
+347 DDEDPDSVPA
-359 ATPEA
+359 EA
-364 AGLPAEGEEE
+364 ARRRTDTPAEAVE
-374 AAARAGGE
+374 ATE
-382 DEEAAVVATD
+382 PVP
-392 AVQVDSASTVEPQP
+392 VD
-406 LDRPGVRFRTTVG
+406 LPGVRFRTTVG

-424 PISDPDRDPYL
+424 PLSDPDKDPYL

-443 PIGTGQADLQLEVF
+443 PIGTGQADLQLELF
-457 QDIAFGQRFMAVAGV
+457 QDVAFGRRFMAVAGV
-472 TYGIQLADELERRVA
+472 TYGLQLKDELVRRVSP
-487 LPGQPYGYASQ
+487 PGQPYGYAPQ
-498 KTTVSRDLG
+498 KTTVSRDMG
-507 DFLEIVVSPRF
+507 DFLEIVISPRF

-531 FWSKKDDVYET
+531 FWNKGNDVYQA
-542 TSGGVDAEPLSVETS
+542 TSGGVDASPLNVETS

-569 RTSRL
+569 RTTRL
-574 FAAGRAGMPIDLAF
+574 FAAGRAGVPIDLAF

-607 TLSIRVPMQLF
+607 TLSIRLPIQLF

>member
-6 ALLAHP
+6 APLVRPNLIRVACAMAALLA
-12 YLIRLACGVAALTLV
+12 V
-27 APSFANA
+27 APSAAVA

-39 DARIPRAGS
+39 DARIPQAGS
-48 LWIEISPQFY
+48 LWIELSPQFY

-63 FAENSADVSDGT
+63 FAENSAGVSDGS
-75 REPLFTDYDGSV
+75 REPLFSDYDGSV

-119 DLGNVEFGSID
+119 DLGNIDFNSID
-130 VFVRRI
+130 VFVRRV

-157 KTEVETGFVFDST
+157 KTEVETGFVYDST
-170 TANILRA
+170 AANILRA
-177 ETALADPIA
+177 ETALTDPNT
-186 FFSELDA
+186 FFSELNA

-213 TAVELLADT
+213 TAVSLLADT
-222 DAFQGALDS
+222 DAFEGALDS

-249 MTGYYGGFETGFQTF
+249 MTSYYGGFESGFQSF
-264 GITLPGFGLPISATR
+264 GITLPGFGLPDNSTR
-279 PDVNAYFERDPVL
+279 SDLNAYFERDPVL

-316 LDTFGWP
+316 FDTFGWP
-323 ERPEPQAEATA
+323 ERPEPEPDPAAALPVEADTTGVTEPVAAPPPMDDEDPSFVPAEPERRGARSPVEAEAEA
-334 GVAQPPPHAVPPV
+334 EPAPV
-347 DDPEADPDSAAL
+347 DQP
-359 ATPEA
+359 
-364 AGLPAEGEEE
+364 GL
-374 AAARAGGE
+374 
-382 DEEAAVVATD
+382 
-392 AVQVDSASTVEPQP
+392 
-406 LDRPGVRFRTTVG
+406 RFRTTVG

-424 PISDPDRDPYL
+424 PLSDPDEDPYL

-443 PIGTGQADLQLEVF
+443 PIGTGQADLQLELF
-457 QDIAFGQRFMAVAGV
+457 QDVAFGRRFMAVAGV
-472 TYGIQLADELERRVA
+472 TYGLQLKDELVRRVSP
-487 LPGQPYGYASQ
+487 PGQPYGYASQ
-498 KTTVSRDLG
+498 KTTVSRDMG
-507 DFLEIVVSPRF
+507 DFLEIVISPRF

-531 FWSKKDDVYET
+531 FWNKGSDVYQA
-542 TSGGVDAEPLSVETS
+542 TSGGVDASPLNAETS

-569 RTSRL
+569 RTTRL
-574 FAAGRAGMPIDLAF
+574 FAAGRAGVPIDLAF

-607 TLSIRVPMQLF
+607 TLSIRIPIQLF

>member
-1 MARSP
+1 MARSQAP
-6 ALLAHP
+6 LVHP
-12 YLIRLACGVAALTLV
+12 NLIRLVCAVAVLLSV
-27 APSFANA
+27 APSSAEA

-39 DARIPRAGS
+39 DARIPQAGS
-48 LWIEISPQFY
+48 LWIELSPQFY

-63 FAENSADVSDGT
+63 FAENSAGVSDGS
-75 REPLFTDYDGSV
+75 REPLFSDYDGSV
-87 AARLFPGLDPM
+87 ASRLFPGLDPM

-110 FTPLTGSEL
+110 FTPLTGTDL
-119 DLGNVEFGSID
+119 DLGDLEFGSID
-130 VFVRRI
+130 VFMRRI

-157 KTEVETGFVFDST
+157 KTEIETGFVFDST

-177 ETALADPIA
+177 ETALADPNT

-208 PEDQA
+208 PADQA
-213 TAVELLADT
+213 TAVALLADT

-249 MTGYYGGFETGFQTF
+249 MTGYYGGFEAGFQSF
-264 GITLPGFGLPISATR
+264 GITLPGFGLPDSATR
-279 PDVNAYFERDPVL
+279 SDLNSYFERDPVL

-309 IGARFKL
+309 VGARFKL
-316 LDTFGWP
+316 VDTFGWP
-323 ERPEPQAEATA
+323 DRPEPQPEVAAELPVEADTTGVTDPVAEA
-334 GVAQPPPHAVPPV
+334 PPPV
-347 DDPEADPDSAAL
+347 DDEDPDSV
-359 ATPEA
+359 
-364 AGLPAEGEEE
+364 PAEPARRRTDTPAE
-374 AAARAGGE
+374 AV
-382 DEEAAVVATD
+382 EAT
-392 AVQVDSASTVEPQP
+392 EPVP
-406 LDRPGVRFRTTVG
+406 VDRPGVRFRTTVG

-424 PISDPDRDPYL
+424 PLSDPDEDPYL

-443 PIGTGQADLQLEVF
+443 PIGTGQADLQFELF

-472 TYGIQLADELERRVA
+472 VYGLQLKDELVRRVSP
-487 LPGQPYGYASQ
+487 PGQPYGYASQ

-507 DFLEIVVSPRF
+507 DFLEIVISPRF

-531 FWSKKDDVYET
+531 FWNKGNDVYQA
-542 TSGGVDAEPLSVETS
+542 TSGGIDASPLNAETS

-569 RTSRL
+569 RTTRL

-607 TLSIRVPMQLF
+607 TLSIRVPIQLF